1 MNNSLARIDA
11 SELGRR
17 LASRRCRKRIRVSP
31 VGLSALGLGQD
42 CSAARPSRGGH
53 PLACALLLTQV
64 QKGAAA
70 GVVVLIT
77 AAVGYTWSGIFGLIA
92 GVVLGTVLVG
102 VLCGLLALLINIRD
116 LLAESLTKRG

>member
-1 MNNSLARIDA
+1 M
-11 SELGRR
+11 
-17 LASRRCRKRIRVSP
+17 
-31 VGLSALGLGQD
+31 
-42 CSAARPSRGGH
+42 GH
-53 PLACALLLTQV
+53 P
-64 QKGAAA
+64 QKGVAA

>member
-1 MNNSLARIDA
+1 MKAA
-11 SELGRR
+11 T
-17 LASRRCRKRIRVSP
+17 ACSRRSVP
-31 VGLSALGLGQD
+31 LSRL
-42 CSAARPSRGGH
+42 PK
-53 PLACALLLTQV
+53 V
-64 QKGAAA
+64 QKCAAA

>member
-1 MNNSLARIDA
+1 M
-11 SELGRR
+11 
-17 LASRRCRKRIRVSP
+17 
-31 VGLSALGLGQD
+31 
-42 CSAARPSRGGH
+42 
-53 PLACALLLTQV
+53 
-64 QKGAAA
+64 
-70 GVVVLIT
+70 VVLIT